1 MGLSEPARQALKGQ
15 ADELVD
21 EIRKI
26 EQPIER
32 LLEERE
38 ALQKQIDEIKSGS
51 RDLKEAVNVLMNLIG
66 EEKPY
71 GEPKA
76 NDSAPAAADYESPG
90 SGRAERRCPKCKS
103 TVYVGV
109 RKKGCPKP
117 DCDGALQVPNKDP
130 DPGDDPDED
139 DLDSDDDI
147 DSGSECSDP
156 PMPVDD
162 EEWRRP
168 GPGTIKK
175 GCNRCNR
182 AVHVLPH
189 CTICP
194 DESCRGNL
202 VDTKK

>member
-15 ADELVD
+15 ADKLVE

-51 RDLKEAVNVLMNLIG
+51 RDLKEAVNVLMNIIG

-117 DCDGALQVPNKDP
+117 DCDGTLQVPNKDP

-162 EEWRRP
+162 EEWRHP
-168 GPGTIKK
+168 GEGRVGK
-175 GCNRCNR
+175 GCRLCQR
-182 AVHVLPH
+182 GIYAAGTK
-189 CTICP
+189 TIGP
-194 DESCRGNL
+194 DPGWAGAL
-202 VDTKK
+202 VKRL